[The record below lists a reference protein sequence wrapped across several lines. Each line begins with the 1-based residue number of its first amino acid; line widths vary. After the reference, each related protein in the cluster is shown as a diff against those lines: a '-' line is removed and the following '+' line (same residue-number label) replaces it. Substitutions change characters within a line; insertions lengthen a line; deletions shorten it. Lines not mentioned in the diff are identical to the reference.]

1 MTDLLTADFI
11 IKHCPTLTDPM
22 TKESNFLTEETV
34 VLRQWG
40 VLEENL
46 VLSSELI

>member
-1 MTDLLTADFI
+1 MG
-11 IKHCPTLTDPM
+11 
-22 TKESNFLTEETV
+22 KESKFQTEETV
-34 VLRQWG
+34 ALRRWG